1 MADNCEGD
9 EILGHY
15 SVEERLSE
23 YADMIAP
30 DWCKN
35 FATTLP
41 NCTEINEAGNDLMV
55 QWRAAAR
62 VAEFPAVMMSMF
74 SEFASHTLRNAP
86 PATMLPMLADAWGDA
101 FRSHSPQLAKGT
113 LFNRAMRATKE
124 AVGKQVDAA
133 TRQTLATVSAETIWR
148 TYLAEK
154 EFRFRIWSTMQS
166 CAVAVYN
173 AYDGFLARCTDGEA
187 GRMADRLK
195 SRYGPEMYE
204 QLFQPRD
211 IQIAREL
218 RHAVSHNRG
227 RVTEKLKN
235 LKSDL
240 ACRDGLISVYPRDM
254 RQCLAAMGR
263 AAMALARHVADV

>member
-1 MADNCEGD
+1 MADSCGDD

-30 DWCKN
+30 DWCRN
-35 FATTLP
+35 FSSALP
-41 NCTEINEAGNDLMV
+41 HRTEINEAGNDLMV
-55 QWRAAAR
+55 QWRAATR
-62 VAEFPAVMMSMF
+62 VAELPAVMMSMF
-74 SEFASHTLRNAP
+74 SEFASRTLRNE
-86 PATMLPMLADAWGDA
+86 PALTMLPMLADAWGAA

-113 LFNRAMRATKE
+113 RFTRAMQATIE
-124 AVGKQVDAA
+124 AVDNKLDAA
-133 TRQTLATVSAETIWR
+133 IRESLAMVSTDNIGRA
-148 TYLAEK
+148 YLAEND
-154 EFRFRIWSTMQS
+154 FRFRIWSAMQV

-187 GRMADRLK
+187 GRLADRLK

-227 RVTEKLKN
+227 RVTEKLQK
-235 LKSDL
+235 LKPGL
-240 ACRDGLISVYPRDM
+240 ACHEGLISIYPRDI
-254 RQCLAAMGR
+254 RQYLTAMGG
-263 AAMALARHVADV
+263 AAITLARHVPAP